1 MQQKLKFFITKLQL
15 SVRTIGWVLTQWRY
29 ALLATAFAILFF
41 ELIYWL
47 FNLSVLT
54 TILTSGNVTPLE
66 KLEVLASPV
75 QAIASAEGMTTALLI
90 LILAIIQGIN
100 LAVLTYTI
108 KHQPKV
114 DQKLVGGSTVV
125 TFLAVLG
132 LGCPAC
138 GTSLITPI
146 VAVFVSGSAVAV
158 SEKIATIVTPIALLV
173 ALYGMYVVGLRAATI
188 RAQQQ
193 YKQDGELLSVED

>member
-158 SEKIATIVTPIALLV
+158 SEKIAAIVTPIALLV

-193 YKQDGELLSVED
+193 YKQDSELLSAED

>member
-15 SVRTIGWVLTQWRY
+15 SMRTIGWVLTQWRY

-158 SEKIATIVTPIALLV
+158 SERIAAIVTPIALLV

-193 YKQDGELLSVED
+193 YKQDSELLSVED

>member
-1 MQQKLKFFITKLQL
+1 MKQKLKFFITKLQL
-15 SVRTIGWVLTQWRY
+15 SMRTIGWVLTQWRY

-158 SEKIATIVTPIALLV
+158 SERIAAIVTPIALLV

-193 YKQDGELLSVED
+193 YKQDSELLSAED

>member
-1 MQQKLKFFITKLQL
+1 MKQKLKFFITKLQL
-15 SVRTIGWVLTQWRY
+15 SMRTIGWVLTQWRY

-41 ELIYWL
+41 ELIYWF

-158 SEKIATIVTPIALLV
+158 SERIAAIVTPIALLV

-193 YKQDGELLSVED
+193 YKQDSELLSAED

>member
-1 MQQKLKFFITKLQL
+1 MKQKLKFFITKLQL
-15 SVRTIGWVLTQWRY
+15 SMRTIGWVLTQWRY

-158 SEKIATIVTPIALLV
+158 SEKIAAIVTPIALLV

-193 YKQDGELLSVED
+193 YKQDSELLSAED

>member
-1 MQQKLKFFITKLQL
+1 MKQKLKFFITKLQL
-15 SVRTIGWVLTQWRY
+15 SMRTIGWVLTQWRY

-158 SEKIATIVTPIALLV
+158 SEKIAAIVTPIALLV

-188 RAQQQ
+188 RAQQV
-193 YKQDGELLSVED
+193 YKQDGELLSAED